1 MSLKNNID
9 KTNIPKHIAIIM
21 DGNGRWAKQREE
33 KRTFGHHHG
42 IKAVREVIEGAGEIG
57 VGYITLYAF
66 STENWN
72 RPKDEVDAIMLLMV
86 NVISAEA
93 DDLNKNNVR
102 LKAIGNLS
110 ALPDDCINV
119 LNSAIEKT
127 SKNTGLTVV
136 LALNYSAKWEI
147 IDAVKSIAEKVKQNQ
162 LNLNDVTNECFDQHL
177 STNFMPDPDLMIR
190 TSGEQRL
197 SNYLLWQLA
206 YSELYFTPILWPD
219 FTKEDLFEAIIY
231 YQQKERRYG
240 MTSEQL
246 MENE

>member
-1 MSLKNNID
+1 MSFKETIDKNNI
-9 KTNIPKHIAIIM
+9 PRHIAIIM
-21 DGNGRWAKQREE
+21 DGNGRWAKQRDE

-57 VGYITLYAF
+57 VGFITLYAF

-102 LKAIGNLS
+102 LMAIGDIE
-110 ALPDDCINV
+110 ALPADCKTV
-119 LNSAIEKT
+119 LQSAIDKT
-127 SKNTGLTVV
+127 AQNTGLTVV

-147 IDAVKSIAEKVKQNQ
+147 IDAVKKIAQEVKEG
-162 LNLNDVTNECFDQHL
+162 NLLQSDITNECFSQHL
-177 STNFMPDPDLMIR
+177 STRFMPDPELMIR

-206 YSELYFTPILWPD
+206 YSELYFTPTLWPD
-219 FTKEDLFEAIIY
+219 FTKEHLFEAIAY
-231 YQQKERRYG
+231 YQQKERRFG

-246 MENE
+246 NG

>member
-1 MSLKNNID
+1 MSLKNSID
-9 KTNIPKHIAIIM
+9 KNNIPKHIAIIM

-57 VGYITLYAF
+57 VGFITLYAF

-102 LKAIGNLS
+102 LMAIGDLN
-110 ALPDDCINV
+110 ALPEECVTV
-119 LNSAIEKT
+119 LNGAIEKT

-147 IDAVKSIAEKVKQNQ
+147 IEAVKSIATKVKDQE
-162 LNLNDVTNECFDQHL
+162 LMIDGITNELFDQHL

-219 FTKEDLFEAIIY
+219 FTKEHLFEAISY
-231 YQQKERRYG
+231 YQQKERRFG

-246 MENE
+246 MDNE